1 VAAQA
6 GAAFGDPEGGRVID
20 RLLAYTPMLD
30 PMPLSGMT
38 WWLTLLPL
46 ALGIAVVYK
55 AIKLEDMDR
64 YPKQVVMM
72 TTQIVVVM
80 VALAF
85 GIQVAVG
92 WVLPLL
98 GG

>member
-1 VAAQA
+1 MIQQS
-6 GAAFGDPEGGRVID
+6 
-20 RLLAYTPMLD
+20 LAYTPMLD

-55 AIKLEDMDR
+55 AIKLEDMRR
-64 YPKQVVMM
+64 YTKQVVMM

-80 VALAF
+80 VVLAF
-85 GIQVAVG
+85 GIQVMVG
-92 WVLPLL
+92 WVVPLL

>member
-1 VAAQA
+1 MMQQW
-6 GAAFGDPEGGRVID
+6 
-20 RLLAYTPMLD
+20 LAYTPFLD
-30 PMPLSGMT
+30 PMPMTGGM
-38 WWLTLLPL
+38 WWLTLIPL

-55 AIKLEDMDR
+55 AIKIDDLNR

-80 VALAF
+80 IALAIGF
-85 GIQVAVG
+85 QVVVG
-92 WVLPLL
+92 WIAPML

>member
-1 VAAQA
+1 MITPA
-6 GAAFGDPEGGRVID
+6 
-20 RLLAYTPMLD
+20 LAYTPMLD
-30 PMPLSGMT
+30 PMPLSGGL

-46 ALGIAVVYK
+46 ALGIAIVYK
-55 AIKLEDMDR
+55 AIKLEDMER

-80 VALAF
+80 VVLAV
-85 GIQVAVG
+85 GIQVTVG
-92 WVLPLL
+92 WIVPLL

>member
-1 VAAQA
+1 VTLS
-6 GAAFGDPEGGRVID
+6 
-20 RLLAYTPMLD
+20 LLAYTVILD
-30 PMPLSGMT
+30 PMPLRGGT

-55 AIKLEDMDR
+55 AIKLDDLRR
-64 YPKQVVMM
+64 YPKQVAMM

-80 VALAF
+80 IALAVGF
-85 GIQVAVG
+85 QVVVG
-92 WVLPLL
+92 WITPLL

>member
-1 VAAQA
+1 MIEQA
-6 GAAFGDPEGGRVID
+6 
-20 RLLAYTPMLD
+20 LAYTPMLD
-30 PMPLSGMT
+30 PMPLTGMT

-46 ALGIAVVYK
+46 ALGIAIVYK

-64 YPKQVVMM
+64 YPKQVLMM

-80 VALAF
+80 VVLAF
-85 GIQVAVG
+85 GIQVTVG
-92 WVLPLL
+92 WIVPML

>member
-1 VAAQA
+1 MIQ
-6 GAAFGDPEGGRVID
+6 G
-20 RLLAYTPMLD
+20 LLAYTPFLD
-30 PMPLSGMT
+30 PMPMPGGM
-38 WWLTLLPL
+38 WWLTLAPL

-55 AIKLEDMDR
+55 AIKLDDLRR

-80 VALAF
+80 IALAV
-85 GIQVAVG
+85 GIQVVVG
-92 WVLPLL
+92 WVVPML

>member
-1 VAAQA
+1 MIQ
-6 GAAFGDPEGGRVID
+6 G
-20 RLLAYTPMLD
+20 LLAYTPFLD
-30 PMPLSGMT
+30 PMPMPGGM
-38 WWLTLLPL
+38 WWLTLAPL

-55 AIKLEDMDR
+55 AIKLDDLRR

-80 VALAF
+80 IALAV
-85 GIQVAVG
+85 GIQVVVG
-92 WVLPLL
+92 WIAPAL